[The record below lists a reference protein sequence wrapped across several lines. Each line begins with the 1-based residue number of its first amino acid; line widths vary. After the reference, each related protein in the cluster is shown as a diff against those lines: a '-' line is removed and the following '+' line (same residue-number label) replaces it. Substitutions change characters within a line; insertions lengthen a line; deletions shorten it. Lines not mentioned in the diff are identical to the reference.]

1 MKAFQLKIAIKNA
14 KPPIWRRVIVPAGI
28 TFSQLSMILNKVM
41 GWCGYHLFEF
51 EFYHLEL
58 RVIEDAEEFAED
70 GYGPFDYLEARDTFI
85 REYLEENEW
94 FTYTYD
100 LGDDWQHRVTI
111 EKVIPDYAYDYPQ
124 VLKYKG
130 DCPVEDCGG
139 IYGYYECLE
148 IISDKNHPEYEER
161 LAWMKSQGYPDE
173 YDMEAVNEELRQ
185 EFFYRWGK
193 GENRSQGE
201 IYEEHF
207 AGKYGLNA
215 AKKDKNK
222 NPQIIQSGKHK
233 MQDSIQKFADLFKM
247 SMNWQNNM
255 SDSTLKDIFSDFEKQ
270 DLVEIAKEKGVK
282 GISGCNKQKLIDKLV
297 DFMMQPAV
305 MERYFVCLADD
316 EINAFEKAVQAGN
329 DHSDVTIDEFENLYR
344 AGYVGMLSDGT
355 VTFPQDVVSA
365 FDSMKGDE
373 FHKKRKNLSFLLC
386 CVRAAGLLYGIMPVS
401 VLMDMLKTNPEVYLT
416 EAEALEAVKNLPPEY
431 REFVVAGQRIYH
443 RELYPDDRGLLA
455 AQGNKKYYIPT
466 MSEIITLGTKGY
478 FPDNKELRKLVGYF
492 ILRMGVSQ
500 EQAEM
505 TANFIQTAISGDCEM
520 QDVFDILEETG
531 ISINSEKQLNDLVKL
546 IHEVWNNTRM
556 LINRGFTPKE
566 LAREDRQQTLP
577 SGKTA
582 NIINFENS
590 KKNKIYP
597 NDPCPCGSG
606 KKYKNCCKNKK

>member
-41 GWCGYHLFEF
+41 GWSGYHLFEF

-58 RVIEDAEEFAED
+58 RLIEDAEEFAED

-111 EKVIPDYAYDYPQ
+111 EKVISDYANDYPQ

-139 IYGYYECLE
+139 IYGYYDCLE
-148 IISDKNHPEYEER
+148 IISDKSHPDYEER

-173 YDMEAVNEELRQ
+173 YDMEAVNEELKQ

-193 GENRSQGE
+193 GERRSQRE

-222 NPQIIQSGKHK
+222 NPQIIQSGKHR
-233 MQDSIQKFADLFKM
+233 MEESIQTFADLFKM
-247 SMNWQNNM
+247 SMDWKKDL
-255 SDSTLKDIFSDFEKQ
+255 SDSTLKDIFSDFEKE
-270 DLVEIAKEKGVK
+270 DLAEIAKEKGVK
-282 GISGCNKQKLIDKLV
+282 GITGCNKQKLIDKLV
-297 DFMMQPAV
+297 DFMLQPAV
-305 MERYFVCLADD
+305 MESYFVWQSDS
-316 EINAFEKAVQAGN
+316 EIAAFEKAAQTG
-329 DHSDVTIDEFENLYR
+329 SDNVAVSIENLQNLYR
-344 AGYVGMLSDGT
+344 AGYIGMLSDGT
-355 VTFPQDVVSA
+355 VTVPKDVA
-365 FDSMKGDE
+365 DAYDSIKGEE

-386 CVRAAGLLYGIMPVS
+386 CVRAAGLLYGIMPVG
-401 VLMDMLKTNPEVYLT
+401 VLMDMLKTNPEVHLT
-416 EAEALEAVKNLPPEY
+416 EGETLEAVKNLPSEY

-478 FPDNKELRKLVGYF
+478 LPDNKELRKLVSYF
-492 ILRMGVSQ
+492 IIRMGVSQ

-531 ISINSEKQLNDLVKL
+531 ISINSEKQLNDVVKL
-546 IHEVWNNTRM
+546 LNDVWNNTRM
-556 LINRGFTPKE
+556 LLNRGFTPKE
-566 LAREDRQQTLP
+566 LAREDRQKILP
-577 SGKTA
+577 SGKTT
-582 NIINFENS
+582 NIINFDNS
-590 KKNKIYP
+590 KRNKIYP

-606 KKYKNCCKNKK
+606 KKYKNCCKNK

>member
-14 KPPIWRRVIVPAGI
+14 KPPIWRRIVVPAGI

-58 RVIEDAEEFAED
+58 RILEDAEEFEEN
-70 GYGPFDYLEARDTFI
+70 GYGPFDYLEACDTFV
-85 REYLEENEW
+85 REYLEQNEW

-111 EKVIPDYAYDYPQ
+111 EKVIPDYAYDYPK

-139 IYGYYECLE
+139 IYGYYDCLE
-148 IISDKNHPEYEER
+148 IINDKNHPEYEER
-161 LAWMKSQGYPDE
+161 LAWMQSQGYPDE
-173 YDMEAVNEELRQ
+173 YNMEAVNEELKQ

-193 GENRSQGE
+193 GESRPQGE

-207 AGKYGLNA
+207 AGNYGLNA
-215 AKKDKNK
+215 TKKDKNK
-222 NPQIIQSGKHK
+222 NLQIIQSGKHRMEDS
-233 MQDSIQKFADLFKM
+233 MQKLADLFKM
-247 SMNWQNNM
+247 SMNWKEDL
-255 SDSTLKDIFSDFEKQ
+255 SDSTLKDIFSDFEKA

-282 GISGCNKQKLIDKLV
+282 GISGCNKDRLIEKLV
-297 DFMMQPAV
+297 DYMLQPAV
-305 MERYFVCLADD
+305 MENYFFWQTDC
-316 EINAFEKAVQAGN
+316 EIAAFERAMQTG
-329 DHSDVTIDEFENLYR
+329 SDNADVSIESLQNLYQ
-344 AGYVGMLSDGT
+344 AAYVGMLGDGT
-355 VTFPQDVVSA
+355 VTIPADVA
-365 FDSMKGDE
+365 LMYKNLKGDE
-373 FHKKRKNLSFLLC
+373 FHKKRKNLSYLLC

-401 VLMDMLKTNPEVYLT
+401 VLMDMLKTNPEVHLT
-416 EAEALEAVKNLPPEY
+416 EAEAIDAVKNMPAEY

-443 RELYPDDRGLLA
+443 RELYPDDRGLFA

-466 MSEIITLGTKGY
+466 MDEIITLGTKGY
-478 FPDNKELRKLVGYF
+478 LPENKELRKLVSYF
-492 ILRMGVSQ
+492 NIRMGVSE

-505 TANFIQTAISGDCEM
+505 AANFIQTAISGDCEM
-520 QDVFDILEETG
+520 QDVFDILENME
-531 ISINSEKQLNDLVKL
+531 IPINNEKQLNEVVKL
-546 IHEVWNNTRM
+546 IHDVWNNTRM
-556 LINRGFTPKE
+556 LLNRGFTPKE
-566 LAREDRQQTLP
+566 LAREKGQQMLP
-577 SGKTA
+577 SGRTA

-606 KKYKNCCKNKK
+606 KKYKNCCKKK